1 VHRVTFVLRAY
12 NPVEPLVE
20 VLDSHDAIH
29 IPEGHPVERGE
40 GLTQWFVLAPGVVEA
55 HYVFDDA
62 YVREHPEALDESHL
76 RMLHALITFK
86 LFDDEDILI
95 PPKQLAGVVRWPA
108 MGEKRKALVLSE
120 T

>member
-1 VHRVTFVLRAY
+1 VHRVIFLLRAY
-12 NPVEPLVE
+12 NPVEPLIE
-20 VLDSHDAIH
+20 VLDHEQSMQVS
-29 IPEGHPVERGE
+29 EGQLVERGE
-40 GLTQWFVLAPGVVEA
+40 GLTQWFVLRPGVVEA
-55 HYVFDDA
+55 HYVFNDA

-86 LFDDEDILI
+86 LFDEEDILI

-108 MGEKRKALVLSE
+108 MGEKRKPLVLSE